1 MSMVLNSKLVFLR
14 YIGVPIYSI
23 SIWVRIKYLYIN
35 LILLSSSS
43 SIHVYYINYI
53 SLCNLAYLLVGMFYY
68 TITNIDPSLRSKL
81 DAIMLLAV
89 ANFNVI
95 NRYGID
101 EILKPFIEE
110 MMELEHVK
118 SFKNNV

>member
-1 MSMVLNSKLVFLR
+1 MGKNK
-14 YIGVPIYSI
+14 IP
-23 SIWVRIKYLYIN
+23 YIN

-53 SLCNLAYLLVGMFYY
+53 SLCNLAYLFVGMFYY
-68 TITNIDPSLRSKL
+68 TITSIDPSLRSKL
-81 DAIMLLAV
+81 DTIMLLAV